1 MIRVAPDGTLTFG
14 TTAQVLAEPVLV
26 QHDVELRYNPD
37 EPFAV
42 GLDFRP
48 LTVDGTAG
56 GDRSGDGGVLWRLD
70 REVLGTGHSSNDP
83 CGDVRVT
90 RLEALGVLIVELVP
104 GSMAATIVRFR
115 ADAVDEFLR
124 ATYRMVPRG
133 TESPDLDGLIRK
145 ILASA

>member
-1 MIRVAPDGTLTFG
+1 VIRVAPDGTLTFG

-26 QHDVELRYNPD
+26 QHDVELRYNPE

-42 GLDFRP
+42 ALDFRP
-48 LTVDGTAG
+48 PAG
-56 GDRSGDGGVLWRLD
+56 APATPGGRTGDGGVLWRLD
-70 REVLGTGHSSNDP
+70 REVLGTGHSANDP

-104 GSMAATIVRFR
+104 GSFAATIVRFR

-133 TESPDLDGLIRK
+133 TESPDVDGLIRK